1 MTDQAMLTEMARLLA
16 IIERYWSTHFSVED
30 EIGAST
36 VQRVRAVLVE
46 YRQKLLTPWIGLMM
60 GIVNSA
66 GTAVLFN
73 THVA

>member
-46 YRQKLLTPWIGLMM
+46 YRQKLLTHG
-60 GIVNSA
+60 
-66 GTAVLFN
+66 
-73 THVA
+73 